1 MSGKLLMFAK
11 LSLKSFIYTLTETL
25 YFPDVTV
32 REIYKK
38 YQIDRILRYHIL
50 TDTDSTSL
58 LFIAIPEASSDFDKS
73 KVRDIIFEVIV
84 KTSIYKRFD
93 SSHPF
98 WDNFKAQRPKTKQK
112 IRLVRTEHIDNPCY
126 VTLAVNPKEYFEFF
140 EDYYTNK
147 KHKGIK
153 KGSRGMEF
161 SNYSNG
167 IKSLVN
173 FDTFEKLPANDKRF
187 YFPDSILSLPY
198 GHPSLSEI
206 DNFKRQKGQKIEK
219 YFWEEKDNLLKM
231 EKKALKKHTQT

>member
-1 MSGKLLMFAK
+1 MRYFA
-11 LSLKSFIYTLTETL
+11 
-25 YFPDVTV
+25 
-32 REIYKK
+32 
-38 YQIDRILRYHIL
+38 ILCYHIL
-50 TDTDSTSL
+50 TGTDSTSV
-58 LFIAIPEASSDFDKS
+58 LFIAISKASSDFEES

-140 EDYYTNK
+140 EDYSTNK

-161 SNYSNG
+161 SNYSNR
-167 IKSLVN
+167 IKSLFN
-173 FDTFEKLPANDKRF
+173 FDTFEKTPAEYKEVARFTVKKGDMVKTVVTKTKFSQLNDKRF
-187 YFPDSILSLPY
+187 YFPDGILSLPY
-198 GHPSLSEI
+198 
-206 DNFKRQKGQKIEK
+206 
-219 YFWEEKDNLLKM
+219 
-231 EKKALKKHTQT
+231 